1 MKKTFL
7 TGLAI
12 LLPIAVTFFVILFV
26 VDFVTAPFVGIVED
40 LIYQHGVIELADK
53 HKYLL
58 VFISRVLVLILF
70 FFLIIILGFFGRKIF
85 FSWFINFTHWIFYK
99 IPIIKTI
106 YRITREISGNIFS
119 EKKKTFFRGTVQVPF
134 PHTKSKALGL
144 LSGEVPEQVEEKK
157 KNLQTVFVPTSPHPI
172 SGFLMMYDGKEV
184 EETNISTEDL
194 FKFLFSC
201 GIYHPGEKKDES

>member
-12 LLPIAVTFFVILFV
+12 LLPIAVTFFVVLFV

-40 LIYQHGVIELADK
+40 LISHHGVIELADE

-58 VFISRVLVLILF
+58 VFISRVVVLILF
-70 FFLIIILGFFGRKIF
+70 FFLILILGFFGRKIF

-119 EKKKTFFRGTVQVPF
+119 EEKKTLFKGTVQVPF
-134 PHTKSKALGL
+134 PYAHSKALGL
-144 LSGEVPEQVEEKK
+144 LSGKAPGQVEEKK

-172 SGFLMMYDGKEV
+172 SGFLMMYDEKEV
-184 EETNISTEDL
+184 EETNIPTEDL
-194 FKFLFSC
+194 FKFLLSC
-201 GIYHPGEKKDES
+201 GMYHPGEKKDES